1 MYAFHPMSHQKNK
14 QKTWIFVSGLS
25 SVLMA
30 FCFPLAPQEHLV
42 LEPPQAGAEEPPL
55 HPLEVSST
63 PCLTQA
69 VASLLYVS
77 FSEQQLQ

>member
-1 MYAFHPMSHQKNK
+1 MHSTRCPIKRTNEK
-14 QKTWIFVSGLS
+14 PGIFVSSLS
-25 SVLMA
+25 SVLTA
-30 FCFPLAPQEHLV
+30 FSFPLAPQEHLV

-55 HPLEVSST
+55 HPLEVSSAR
-63 PCLTQA
+63 CLTQA

>member
-1 MYAFHPMSHQKNK
+1 MHSTRCPIKRTNK
-14 QKTWIFVSGLS
+14 KPGIFVSGLS

-63 PCLTQA
+63 PYLTQA